1 MRAVGD
7 DRALAQTLHRT
18 GLLAWVSDHG
28 WQRAVGLVQEARTL
42 ATAVGDAGAV
52 ASATHT
58 LGVIAV
64 SRGAGAQAEE
74 HFEQVLGLLEGLT
87 PDLPPFF
94 FVVTP
99 GHFWEIGPGG
109 LPRLPF
115 TETLLLFRRAGTEQ
129 ATAYTLSNLSY
140 AVSLAGDPA
149 RARRLLED
157 SVSAF
162 HRRGDQH
169 GGALALCRL
178 ANVHRIA
185 GELDEAAEP
194 LERSMTIRHSL
205 GDRRGVGVTVI
216 NQGLV
221 AAAAGELGRADRL
234 LREALLL
241 FDDME
246 DEPARWGTLLDLG
259 LILLDAGEH
268 ERARRVLRQWRDL
281 PPIAWTSRPRAWAL
295 LTLAA
300 LERRCGDEVAA
311 DRCLDEARRGF
322 LALADEPGLAYLNSH
337 AEPLLSER

>member
-1 MRAVGD
+1 
-7 DRALAQTLHRT
+7 
-18 GLLAWVSDHG
+18 
-28 WQRAVGLVQEARTL
+28 
-42 ATAVGDAGAV
+42 
-52 ASATHT
+52 
-58 LGVIAV
+58 
-64 SRGAGAQAEE
+64 
-74 HFEQVLGLLEGLT
+74 VLGLLEGLT

-94 FVVTP
+94 LVVTP

-115 TETLLLFRRAGTEQ
+115 TETVLMFRRVGTAQ

-149 RARRLLED
+149 RGRRLLED

-162 HRRGDQH
+162 HRHGDQH

-185 GELDEAAEP
+185 GELDEAAEL
-194 LERSMTIRHSL
+194 LERSMTIRRSL

-221 AAAAGELGRADRL
+221 AAAAGDLGRADRL

-281 PPIAWTSRPRAWAL
+281 PPIAWTFRPRAWAL

-311 DRCLDEARRGF
+311 ARCLDEARRGF
-322 LALADEPGLAYLNSH
+322 LALADEPGLAYLDSH

>member
-1 MRAVGD
+1 
-7 DRALAQTLHRT
+7 
-18 GLLAWVSDHG
+18 
-28 WQRAVGLVQEARTL
+28 
-42 ATAVGDAGAV
+42 
-52 ASATHT
+52 
-58 LGVIAV
+58 V

-99 GHFWEIGPGG
+99 GHFWETGPGG

-115 TETLLLFRRAGTEQ
+115 TETVLLFRRAGTEQ

-149 RARRLLED
+149 RGRRLLED

-162 HRRGDQH
+162 HRCGDQH

-185 GELDEAAEP
+185 GELDEAAEL
-194 LERSMTIRHSL
+194 LERSMTIRRSL

-221 AAAAGELGRADRL
+221 AAAAGDLGRADRL

-281 PPIAWTSRPRAWAL
+281 PPIAWTFRPRAWAL

-311 DRCLDEARRGF
+311 ARCLDEARRGF
-322 LALADEPGLAYLNSH
+322 LALADEPGLAYLDSH

>member
-1 MRAVGD
+1 TRAVGD
-7 DRALAQTLHRT
+7 DRTLAQTLHLT

-28 WQRAVGLVQEARTL
+28 WQRAVDLLQEARTL

-74 HFEQVLGLLEGLT
+74 HFEHVLGLLEGLT

-99 GHFWEIGPGG
+99 GHFWETGPGG

-115 TETLLLFRRAGTEQ
+115 TETVLLFRRAGTEQ

-149 RARRLLED
+149 RGRRLLED

-169 GGALALCRL
+169 GTALALCRL

-185 GELDEAAEP
+185 GELDEAAEL
-194 LERSMTIRHSL
+194 LERSMTIRRSL

-221 AAAAGELGRADRL
+221 AAAAGDLGRADRL

-259 LILLDAGEH
+259 LILVDAGEH

-281 PPIAWTSRPRAWAL
+281 PPIAWTFRPRAWAL

-300 LERRCGDEVAA
+300 LERRCGDEVTAA
-311 DRCLDEARRGF
+311 RCLDEARRGF
-322 LALADEPGLAYLNSH
+322 LALADEPGLAYLDSH